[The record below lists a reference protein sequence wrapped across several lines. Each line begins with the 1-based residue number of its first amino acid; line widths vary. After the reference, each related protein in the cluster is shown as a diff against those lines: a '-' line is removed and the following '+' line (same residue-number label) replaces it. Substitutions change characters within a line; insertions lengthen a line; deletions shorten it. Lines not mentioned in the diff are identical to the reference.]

1 MFIMKPENSGKRSF
15 WWAAAFAAIPVFYL
29 LAQFLPYYHT
39 GDGTVTTLGAFFW
52 QPEKNTQ
59 TIAFLAKFYE
69 NFKPNDLMPALL
81 VTQLAAF
88 FLIAFALIL
97 KARGI
102 VAIMSGAWGLYGLF
116 YFLTTR
122 SLAFSPVLV
131 YGGIASIIMLFLFTA
146 AVAVSAV
153 FMITMY
159 INYRKLVS
167 VPPPDNAESSG
178 HTL

>member
-1 MFIMKPENSGKRSF
+1 MKTENFGKRSF
-15 WWAAAFAAIPVFYL
+15 WWVAAFTAIPALYI
-29 LAQFLPYYHT
+29 LAQLLPYYHT
-39 GDGTVTTLGAFFW
+39 GDGTAATLGAFFW
-52 QPEKNTQ
+52 QPERNAQ

-102 VAIMSGAWGLYGLF
+102 VAVMSGAWGLYGLY

-122 SLAFSPVLV
+122 SLAFSPVLI
-131 YGGIASIIMLFLFTA
+131 YGGIASLLMLLLFIA

-153 FMITMY
+153 FMVTMY
-159 INYRKLVS
+159 LNYRKLVS
-167 VPPPDNAESSG
+167 VPLPDADENI
-178 HTL
+178 